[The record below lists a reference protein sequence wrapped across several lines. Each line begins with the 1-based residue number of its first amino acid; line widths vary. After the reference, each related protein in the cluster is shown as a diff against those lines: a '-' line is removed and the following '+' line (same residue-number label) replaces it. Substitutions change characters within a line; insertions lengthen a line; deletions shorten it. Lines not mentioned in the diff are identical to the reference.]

1 LDGIII
7 INKPKGMTS
16 HDVVVE
22 VRRITGERSC
32 GHTGTLDPD
41 ATGVLVVCMGRATR
55 LSRFMMETPKEYEA
69 VIVFGISTDTGDAS
83 GKVVAVSEDV
93 KVPRERVFEAF
104 QRFVGDIEQI
114 PPMVSAVRHRGRR
127 LYELAREGITVERE
141 PRRVTIYEIEPA
153 SLEDWPEVVRLG
165 SQGSMRVV
173 CSKGTY
179 IRTLCED
186 ICASIGIEGHM
197 GALERTA
204 PSGCRL
210 SAACTLNELRQAAAY
225 GEFDNLVRPIVE
237 GVGHMPKCVV
247 SEDEASRIKHG
258 TQIEWDPNRAE
269 PVCGI
274 GDYIALLGADGA
286 LVAVGEVRLMDGRA
300 LIQPRVVL

>member
-16 HDVVVE
+16 HDVVAE

-69 VIVFGISTDTGDAS
+69 AIVFGISTDTGDAS

-93 KVPRERVFEAF
+93 KVPRKRVFEAF

-197 GALERTA
+197 GSDQDGLCVHNGLQQFFWSAHLGMSPLSSSFRPLWTSSINLSMRA
-204 PSGCRL
+204 PLSMDSSYSKVISGVKRNG
-210 SAACTLNELRQAAAY
+210 TR
-225 GEFDNLVRPIVE
+225 RPI
-237 GVGHMPKCVV
+237 
-247 SEDEASRIKHG
+247 SD
-258 TQIEWDPNRAE
+258 
-269 PVCGI
+269 
-274 GDYIALLGADGA
+274 
-286 LVAVGEVRLMDGRA
+286 LM
-300 LIQPRVVL
+300 